1 MEERRLKD
9 SLGNTIGGE
18 KENVHKDTS
27 VSLNDLP
34 NEVLISIFSNLDPLQ
49 LASVRLVSKQWN
61 RLIQEDVTWIKSF
74 WLKFGTGK
82 AFPSVSRSR
91 YWVVEYLYRMKV
103 LKKWKKSIAIH
114 RSYRLLTND
123 YGYLD
128 FVLTDFMSDRL
139 LAFSSINGD
148 VSMCSLSNGKNQV
161 FIPGNHLFTNISSYS
176 VSWRFL
182 FVAKTNA
189 ELFLKD
195 LSKST
200 ASASSRSS
208 VIQLTKPEDCSYLP
222 IIGSCINSLF
232 DKNRENVQCI
242 TCSVGGKVQLWKLN
256 GELLL
261 TIDLDEPL
269 INIKSDFRTY
279 IIVQGVNLFVIDYRT
294 LEVRKVGLD
303 LDTSEYRSFLDVD
316 FGGYNAIVSHRSIIL
331 LINFSDVDDIKVRSL
346 LLPKDITVVKA
357 KLQTMPE
364 HHMYDYDPKLA
375 GSDGLIYANL
385 LSDGSV
391 ILWNVRSSASAI
403 EVQCTI
409 NPIFSK
415 RHPVLPPNV
424 PPATSFALNGSV
436 IVIGGYNGFA
446 SVYNIFTGEYI
457 KECSVKFALKLS
469 LLYSHVMPIQDI
481 QLNESTTSTN
491 GVIVCGNFIQY
502 FQFGDAEKDPIP
514 HQSKKKLNVG
524 RSSKLPSTKDI
535 KMELEDYNRL
545 EESKRQR
552 ALVYESINGPGYQ
565 DLDDEL
571 SMAIAMSQSCSVSE
585 KTGTDGEN
593 MDEERQL
600 QLALELSKSESENPP
615 TDEGELLE
623 RTLRLSSIIQ

>member
-1 MEERRLKD
+1 MEERRLED
-9 SLGNTIGGE
+9 RLGNTIGGE
-18 KENVHKDTS
+18 EESHRKDAS

-34 NEVLISIFSNLDPLQ
+34 NEVLINIFSNLDPLQ

-61 RLIQEDVTWIKSF
+61 RLIQEDVTWINSF

-103 LKKWKKSIAIH
+103 LKKWKKSIATH

-182 FVAKTNA
+182 FVAKTSG

-200 ASASSRSS
+200 VSASSRSS
-208 VIQLTKPEDCSYLP
+208 VIQLTKPEDSSYLP
-222 IIGSCINSLF
+222 IMGSCINSQF

-242 TCSVGGKVQLWKLN
+242 TCSAGGKVQLWKLN
-256 GELLL
+256 GELLH
-261 TIDLDEPL
+261 TMNLDEPL

-279 IIVQGVNLFVIDYRT
+279 IVVQGVNLFLIDYRT
-294 LEVRKVGLD
+294 SEVQRVDLD
-303 LDTSEYRSFLDVD
+303 LDISEYRSFLDVD
-316 FGGYNAIVSHRSIIL
+316 FGGCNAIVSHSSLIL
-331 LINFSDVDDIKVRSL
+331 LISFGVVDDIKVRSL
-346 LLPKDITVVKA
+346 LLPKDITVAKA
-357 KLQTMPE
+357 KLQTIPE

-385 LSDGSV
+385 LSDGNV
-391 ILWNVRSSASAI
+391 ILWNVRSAASAI

-409 NPIFSK
+409 NPIFNK
-415 RHPVLPPNV
+415 RHPVLANI
-424 PPATSFALNGSV
+424 PPATSLALNGSV

-457 KECSVKFALKLS
+457 KECSAKFALKLS

-481 QLNESTTSTN
+481 QLNESATSTN

-514 HQSKKKLNVG
+514 HQPKRKLNVG

-552 ALVYESINGPGYQ
+552 ALVYERINGPGYQ

-571 SMAIAMSQSCSVSE
+571 STAIAMSQSCSVSE
-585 KTGTDGEN
+585 QTGADDDN
-593 MDEERQL
+593 MDEETQL
-600 QLALELSKSESENPP
+600 KLALELSKSESENPP
-615 TDEGELLE
+615 TDEVELLE